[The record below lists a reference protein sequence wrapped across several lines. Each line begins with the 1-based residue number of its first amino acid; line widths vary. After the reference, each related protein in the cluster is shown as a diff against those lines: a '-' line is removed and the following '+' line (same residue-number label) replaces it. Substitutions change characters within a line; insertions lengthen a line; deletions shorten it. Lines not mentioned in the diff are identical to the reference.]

1 MTASAALAEKYQNM
15 PVPITKILLIFL
27 LVINVVTF
35 FVYGV
40 DKAASKRG
48 QSQKYF
54 GSAERKQFR
63 TKSNWKAKRS
73 VWRIPEMTLLLLAV
87 IGGSAGAWAGM
98 KVWHHK
104 TAHKKFKYGIPLIII
119 IQAAIVLWVFFSQMN
134 NLQYE

>member
-1 MTASAALAEKYQNM
+1 M
-15 PVPITKILLIFL
+15 PEYIKILVVFL

-35 FVYGV
+35 FVYGT

-48 QSQKYF
+48 QSQKHF

-63 TKSNWKAKRS
+63 TKSNRKAKRFA
-73 VWRIPEMTLLLLAV
+73 WRIPEMTLLLLAV

-119 IQAAIVLWVFFSQMN
+119 IQVAIVLWICFHKCTA
-134 NLQYE
+134 L